1 VSLGVARAL
10 AAAMRAEG
18 HELLTERFL
27 EDGAVTARM
36 RAMAAEP

>member
-18 HELLTERFL
+18 HELLTERCCRSL
-27 EDGAVTARM
+27 ETDQETAI
-36 RAMAAEP
+36 PLTKN